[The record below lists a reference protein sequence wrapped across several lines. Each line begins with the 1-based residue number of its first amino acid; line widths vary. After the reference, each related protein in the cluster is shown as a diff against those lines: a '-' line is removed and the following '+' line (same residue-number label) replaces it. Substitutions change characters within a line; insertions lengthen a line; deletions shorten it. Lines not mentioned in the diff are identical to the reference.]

1 MARHFLEL
9 DGAAT
14 LETEHYI
21 LARRA
26 VRDALE
32 LCAMAV
38 VHGSAGLGK
47 TYAVD
52 ELLDELTVPV
62 LWVSFPSRP
71 TPRLVAA
78 TLLEQIDGRATRLD
92 RFSIIARLVEL
103 LGEHTRLVV
112 IDESQ
117 LLTPDC
123 IELLRYLHDHQRTRF
138 ALVLVGGNGTWAVLS
153 REPMLASRVYR
164 RVSFKALPRTD
175 VIAAI
180 PEYHP
185 LYTGVDAGLL
195 GLIDD
200 LFAHGNLRNWAA
212 FTHSARRLAE
222 ETGRER
228 LDEQI
233 ARNVFALHGGG
244 GPNR

>member
-1 MARHFLEL
+1 VARHYLAL

-14 LETEHYI
+14 LETEHY
-21 LARRA
+21 LLTRRA
-26 VRDALE
+26 VLDALE

-52 ELLDELTVPV
+52 ELLDDLALPV

-78 TLLEQIDGRATRLD
+78 TLFEHIAGRPSRLD
-92 RFSIIARLVEL
+92 RFSIISSLVEL
-103 LGEHTRLVV
+103 LGEQTRLVV

-153 REPMLASRVYR
+153 REPMLASRVFR
-164 RVSFKALPRTD
+164 RVSFAPLPRAD

-180 PEYHP
+180 PDYHP
-185 LYTGVDAGLL
+185 LYTGAEPGLL

-212 FTHSARRLAE
+212 FTHSALRLTTQ
-222 ETGRER
+222 TGRER

-244 GPNR
+244 GPDR

>member
-1 MARHFLEL
+1 VARHFLLL

-14 LETEHYI
+14 LETQHYT
-21 LARRA
+21 LTRRA
-26 VRDALE
+26 VVDALE
-32 LCAMAV
+32 LAAMAV
-38 VHGSAGLGK
+38 IHGSAGLGK

-62 LWVSFPSRP
+62 LWVSFPSRA

-78 TLLEQIDGRATRLD
+78 TLLQQMTGRPSRLD
-92 RFSIIARLVEL
+92 RFSIIQRLVEL
-103 LGEHTRLVV
+103 LADGARLVV
-112 IDESQ
+112 VDESQ
-117 LLTPDC
+117 RLTPDC

-153 REPMLASRVYR
+153 REPMLASRVFR
-164 RVSFKALPRTD
+164 RVSFAPLPRGD

-185 LYTGVDAGLL
+185 IYAGVDPGLL
-195 GLIDD
+195 GLVDD

-212 FTHSARRLAE
+212 FTHSALRLLG